1 MGKEGNMRF
10 VKLQATGND
19 FVMTDA
25 RRLKR
30 NWPALAKAMCHRRLG
45 IGSDGLILL
54 LNSPNADWR
63 MRMFNPDGSEAEACG
78 NGLRCFGR
86 YAIDAGLASTDK
98 VLKVET
104 AGGMRTITPLDGGTS
119 FRVGM
124 GMPKFKPEEIPIALQ
139 VEATR
144 VMDYPLKVRGRK
156 LLLTFVSM
164 GNPHAVCFVDDVEAF
179 PLTEIGPVV
188 ENHDM
193 FPHRINLEIA
203 RVLSRRAIRAR
214 VWERG
219 AGETLSCG
227 TGACAVAVAA
237 RLHGHTNDKV
247 QVELPGGKLNVEWDG
262 KGQVYLNGPAEAVFT
277 GEWPERA
284 VREGR

>member
-1 MGKEGNMRF
+1 MRF

-19 FVMTDA
+19 FVMIDG
-25 RRLKR
+25 RSLKR
-30 NWPALAKAMCHRRLG
+30 NWAALAKAMCHRRLG

-54 LNSPNADWR
+54 LNSPKADWR

-78 NGLRCFGR
+78 NGLRCFAR
-86 YAIDAGLASTDK
+86 YAIDAGLASPDK
-98 VLKVET
+98 ALKVET
-104 AGGMRTITPLDGGTS
+104 AGGLRIITPLDEGSS

-124 GMPKFKPEEIPIALQ
+124 GVPKFKPAEIPITVQ
-139 VEATR
+139 VEAP

-156 LLLTFVSM
+156 LLLTFVSV
-164 GNPHAVCFVDDVEAF
+164 GNPHSVCFVDDLEAF
-179 PLTEIGPVV
+179 LLSEIGPAV

-193 FPHRINLEIA
+193 FPHRVNFEIA
-203 RVLSRRAIRAR
+203 RVVSRRVIRAR

-237 RLHGHTNDKV
+237 RLHGYVDERV
-247 QVELPGGKLNVEWDG
+247 QLELPGGKLKVEWDG

-277 GEWPERA
+277 GEWPDRT
-284 VREGR
+284 VREGQ